1 MRAAL
6 LVVSLVI
13 SGCAADC
20 GPDWYQVGERDG
32 RLGVYSQVDYYAAR
46 CSGARPDAARY
57 AEGYRAGFAQRPVPN
72 W

>member
-1 MRAAL
+1 VRRAL
-6 LVVSLVI
+6 LLCLAL

-32 RLGVYSQVDYYAAR
+32 RIGVQSQAENYAAR
-46 CSGARPDAARY
+46 CSSRPDAERY
-57 AEGYRAGFAQRPVPN
+57 AEGYRAGFARRPVPN